1 MSFRVQMLVSALH
14 IDTGRRRQFFTH
26 GADDTNYKHREVY
39 FSHCFVCGLSRLKSE
54 SMQNI
59 DFKGTPL
66 AY

>member
-14 IDTGRRRQFFTH
+14 IDTGRRRHFFTH
-26 GADDTNYKHREVY
+26 GADYKHQKVY
-39 FSHCFVCGLSRLKSE
+39 FSHCFVCGLLRLKSE